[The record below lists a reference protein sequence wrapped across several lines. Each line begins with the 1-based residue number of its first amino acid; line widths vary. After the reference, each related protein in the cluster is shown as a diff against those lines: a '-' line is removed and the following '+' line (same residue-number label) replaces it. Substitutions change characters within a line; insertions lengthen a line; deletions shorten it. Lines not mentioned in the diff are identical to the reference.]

1 MTMLSDHVSF
11 FRIWLDSPREVGAVA
26 PSSRNLAR
34 LITREID
41 PNGGIVVELGPGTGV
56 FTNQLIENGLPPDR
70 LLLIEKHPGFART
83 LRRQFPAAT
92 LHEIDVTHVRG
103 CSEWQT
109 LQAQAI
115 VSGLPLLA
123 MGSRAQIGV
132 LRACFEILRPGGHLY
147 QFTYHWRCPVPQAIL
162 NRLGL
167 IAHPIGNVWLNLP
180 PASVY
185 RISKH
190 EEPANETD

>member
-1 MTMLSDHVSF
+1 MSF
-11 FRIWLDSPREVGAVA
+11 FRTWLDSPKEVGAVA

-41 PNGGIVVELGPGTGV
+41 PAGGIVVELGPGTGV
-56 FTNQLIENGLPPDR
+56 FTRQLIENGLPPDR
-70 LLLIEKHPGFART
+70 LLLIEKHPGFAHA

-92 LHEIDVTHVRG
+92 LHELDVAHMRG
-103 CSEWQT
+103 SDQWRT

-123 MGSRAQIGV
+123 MGSRTQIGV

-147 QFTYHWRCPVPQAIL
+147 QFTYHWRCPVPQPIL
-162 NRLGL
+162 KRLGL
-167 IAHPIGNVWLNLP
+167 VAEPVGNVWLNLP

-190 EEPANETD
+190 GEPANASG